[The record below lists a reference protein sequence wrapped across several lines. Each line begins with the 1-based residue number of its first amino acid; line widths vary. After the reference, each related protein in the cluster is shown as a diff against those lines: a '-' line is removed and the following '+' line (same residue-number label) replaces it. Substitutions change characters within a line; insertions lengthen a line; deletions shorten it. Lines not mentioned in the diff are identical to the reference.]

1 MEKKY
6 EFRQFSIVVWAI
18 TLLVFFAGLIVF
30 ITTDGI
36 YAIFSSTTQQT
47 YILIFVLSI
56 LLFIIIGINLYFS
69 KIISIVIKEDS
80 IIISNNKKNTSTIL
94 LKKDI
99 VNYNLNITNKGMLD
113 ILRIKW
119 ANKNIYFWLGAISFN
134 QENKDDLN
142 NKENLLQQL
151 KIGLPHKNVKTSI
164 DQMIL
169 FFANKFPFIM
179 LFIALAVFIFGF
191 IYIINL

>member
-30 ITTDGI
+30 ITTDCI
-36 YAIFSSTTQQT
+36 YAIFSSTAQQT

-80 IIISNNKKNTSTIL
+80 IIISNNKKNTNIIIL
-94 LKKDI
+94 KNNI

-169 FFANKFPFIM
+169 FFIM